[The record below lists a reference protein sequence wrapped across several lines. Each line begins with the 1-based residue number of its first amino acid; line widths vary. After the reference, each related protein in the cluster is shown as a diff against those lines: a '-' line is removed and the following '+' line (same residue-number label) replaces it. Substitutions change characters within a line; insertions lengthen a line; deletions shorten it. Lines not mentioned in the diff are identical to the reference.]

1 LATASRSTRPENNA
15 KRSMGSGTT
24 SEVAGRRSN
33 CTRGPRVRC
42 LASARITVPAGT
54 FCSARMD
61 SIEATNIG
69 ILEFDDETTHRLL
82 AVYTT
87 PEVVAQRGAFAM
99 ALDPRRGERVVDV
112 GSGPGFF
119 VSVIADAVGPAG
131 LVYGIDTSEPLN
143 AVARERAGGDA
154 RLQAEYVSAITA
166 LATERLR
173 QGANIPRD
181 RRRWLRMLSDMAD
194 THQA

>member
-1 LATASRSTRPENNA
+1 
-15 KRSMGSGTT
+15 
-24 SEVAGRRSN
+24 
-33 CTRGPRVRC
+33 
-42 LASARITVPAGT
+42 
-54 FCSARMD
+54 MD

-143 AVARERAGGDA
+143 AVAREHCKHRPWVEI
-154 RLQAEYVSAITA
+154 L
-166 LATERLR
+166 
-173 QGANIPRD
+173 
-181 RRRWLRMLSDMAD
+181 
-194 THQA
+194 